1 MKIIDNINSLLGD
14 DLKASIQ
21 PKAKLKIAAS
31 CFSIYAYEALKS
43 ELEKIE
49 SLEFIFTA
57 PTFVANEVT
66 DNLKKERREFFI
78 PKIDRERSLYGSEFE
93 IKLRNKLTQRAIAR
107 ECAEWMQHK
116 ALFRSNKTKAPM
128 QQFACIQGSSLEA
141 AYMPLYGFTAVD
153 LGYSQGCAVSNI
165 VNRVDEVPFTST
177 YIQLF
182 DQIWNDPTK
191 LEDVTTAICDHI
203 ASAYQENAP
212 EHIYFLT
219 AVPVNLE

>member
-57 PTFVANEVT
+57 PTFVTNEVT

-78 PKIDRERSLYGSEFE
+78 PKIDRERS
-93 IKLRNKLTQRAIAR
+93 
-107 ECAEWMQHK
+107 
-116 ALFRSNKTKAPM
+116 
-128 QQFACIQGSSLEA
+128 
-141 AYMPLYGFTAVD
+141 
-153 LGYSQGCAVSNI
+153 
-165 VNRVDEVPFTST
+165 
-177 YIQLF
+177 
-182 DQIWNDPTK
+182 
-191 LEDVTTAICDHI
+191 
-203 ASAYQENAP
+203 
-212 EHIYFLT
+212 T